1 MTSVILHVLITLVK
15 LLLQFDIE
23 NDDDDVDI

>member
-23 NDDDDVDI
+23 NDDDDVEI